1 VPRNPILDRQEHFF
15 RLSDG
20 TFADF
25 DWNLVNTSLG
35 AMVEPRQMIDTT
47 RDKFVAVDLR
57 DASFNRRL
65 EINPDQFY
73 SQTNTQGPQLP
84 VDYSR

>member
-1 VPRNPILDRQEHFF
+1 MPRSPILDRQAHFV

-20 TFADF
+20 TFVDF

-35 AMVEPRQMIDTT
+35 AMVEPRQIVRTQ
-47 RDKFVAVDLR
+47 RDKFVPVDQF
-57 DASFNRRL
+57 DASFTRRI